1 MANARFQRSRG
12 PVELKLR
19 GHGLELV
26 VLPDKMKKLRRGVLG
41 RLRQKN
47 CGGGVSGLLGAMIQ
61 HFEKTCT
68 APFPHGRLAF
78 SVTDTNM
85 AVVSTPV
92 VKRRGATK
100 ARSNASSRRAR
111 GCFGWSR
118 NHVLDLPG
126 HLFTRPRRC
135 GGPVFGVF
143 IRPN

>member
-1 MANARFQRSRG
+1 MMTNARFQRSRG

-19 GHGLELV
+19 GLGLELV

-41 RLRQKN
+41 DFARKTVVV
-47 CGGGVSGLLGAMIQ
+47 VSGLLGAMIQ

-92 VKRRGATK
+92 VERRGATK